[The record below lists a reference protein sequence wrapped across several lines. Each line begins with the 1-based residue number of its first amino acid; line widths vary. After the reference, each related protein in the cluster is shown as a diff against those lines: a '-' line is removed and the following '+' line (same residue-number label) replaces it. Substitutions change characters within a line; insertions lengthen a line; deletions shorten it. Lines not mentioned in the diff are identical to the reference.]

1 MGICRLC
8 GYSSKIVSNV
18 VGVCVKCL
26 RNNTEAVKIAMEV
39 HKRYRENIGLSIEPP
54 RDLNGVKCVLCVN
67 ECRIPI
73 NGYGFCGM
81 WRNIKGVLRFI
92 EDSGYGVLHAYLDPL
107 PTNCVATPVCPAATG
122 AGYPKYSVS
131 IGPEYGY
138 YNLAVFFV
146 GCNLDCIFCQNWQH
160 KDIAVSP
167 KLRKRYLMSVDQ
179 LVKEAIENNKVSCIC
194 FFGGDPGPH
203 TIYALEVARR
213 ILRYSSENNV
223 IKRICWETNG
233 LENPKIMKE
242 MAKLSLESGGIVK
255 IDWKAYTPNVYQA
268 LTGVDGYRA
277 IERIKENIVLLAN
290 MSRERKEIPL
300 LVISILLVPGY
311 VDEEEVEGIA
321 KYVSSIDK
329 TIPIVLLAFHP
340 DHLLR
345 DLPPTSINHVRKSVE
360 ILKTYGIENVFV
372 GNEWL
377 LGYFY

>member
-1 MGICRLC
+1 
-8 GYSSKIVSNV
+8 
-18 VGVCVKCL
+18 
-26 RNNTEAVKIAMEV
+26 
-39 HKRYRENIGLSIEPP
+39 
-54 RDLNGVKCVLCVN
+54 
-67 ECRIPI
+67 
-73 NGYGFCGM
+73 
-81 WRNIKGVLRFI
+81 
-92 EDSGYGVLHAYLDPL
+92 
-107 PTNCVATPVCPAATG
+107 
-122 AGYPKYSVS
+122 
-131 IGPEYGY
+131 
-138 YNLAVFFV
+138 
-146 GCNLDCIFCQNWQH
+146 
-160 KDIAVSP
+160 
-167 KLRKRYLMSVDQ
+167 
-179 LVKEAIENNKVSCIC
+179 
-194 FFGGDPGPH
+194 
-203 TIYALEVARR
+203 
-213 ILRYSSENNV
+213 
-223 IKRICWETNG
+223 
-233 LENPKIMKE
+233 
-242 MAKLSLESGGIVK
+242 KLSLESGGIIK